1 MRTAAKLLAGL
12 TLAVLAYIAIGGAM
26 VAAAGPL
33 PLRGEMVDIGG
44 GRRMHIICEGPRS
57 AAPTILFEAG
67 SFGFS
72 ADWAAVQEK
81 VVALG
86 MHACSYDR
94 AGMGLSDPGPA
105 PRDGIAVASD
115 LEKLLAAVREDGPF
129 ILVGHS
135 MAGLRIQLFA
145 NRNPGRIAGL
155 VFVDAATPEVTDTPS
170 GQNFVKQ
177 FTRASRLASFGASLG
192 LYGPLAGTWLGD
204 KYGLPPAASAE
215 KRRAFADPGHNRTAS
230 AEVDQWQVTA
240 DQAKA
245 SGPLNPAW
253 PVAVITAGHRPDGA
267 RALQNAPALNARAG
281 YVENVEAASHTTLVG
296 LAYSDAVVRGIDHV
310 RTAIGKS

>member
-1 MRTAAKLLAGL
+1 MRTAAKLMAGL

-26 VAAAGPL
+26 AAAAGPL

-44 GRRMHIICEGPRS
+44 GRRMHIICEGPRG
-57 AAPTILFEAG
+57 AGPAVLFEAG
-67 SFGFS
+67 AFGLS
-72 ADWAAVQEK
+72 ADWGAVQDR
-81 VVALG
+81 VVAQG
-86 MHACSYDR
+86 MRACSYDR

-105 PRDGIAVASD
+105 PRDGLAIVSD
-115 LEKLLAAVREDGPF
+115 LEKLLAAVHEDGPF

-145 NRNPGRIAGL
+145 GRNPAKVAGL
-155 VFVDAATPEVTDTPS
+155 VYVDATTPEMTDTPS

-177 FTRASRLASFGASLG
+177 FARAARLASFGASLG
-192 LYGPLAGTWLGD
+192 LYGPLASTGLGD

-215 KRRAFADPGHNRTAS
+215 KRRAFADPAHNRTAA
-230 AEVDQWQVTA
+230 AEVDQWQAAA

-253 PVAVITAGHRPDGA
+253 PVAVITAGRRPPAA
-267 RALQNAPALNARAG
+267 RSMQTAPARQSRAG
-281 YVENVEAASHTTLVG
+281 YVENVEAASHTTLLG
-296 LAYSDAVVRGIDHV
+296 LKYAHAVVRGIDHV
-310 RTAIGKS
+310 RDAGPPA